1 MCILEVGTVAHTYS
15 SNTSPSLA
23 RLRDRKEG
31 KAGTS
36 KQVEGTGGEI
46 NIKPD
51 RALVDHS
58 NTFLDCILGS

>member
-1 MCILEVGTVAHTYS
+1 MAHAYS

-31 KAGTS
+31 KAGAS
-36 KQVEGTGGEI
+36 KRMAGTGGEI

-51 RALVDHS
+51 TALMDHS

>member
-1 MCILEVGTVAHTYS
+1 MAHTYS

-31 KAGTS
+31 KAGAI

-46 NIKPD
+46 NIKPN